1 MPWFLLITTNSP
13 NRYKQDHVRQETS
26 ANSDKMLVNCH
37 KALHHFFFFNQVFS
51 LSLALACKYFHGRDQ
66 ASATIRNSQGAFY
79 NVHVQEALH
88 RQEYRGSAGEYQAD
102 EQAGVAWLRDRK
114 STRLNSSHNA

>member
-51 LSLALACKYFHGRDQ
+51 LSLALDCKYFHGRDQ

-88 RQEYRGSAGEYQAD
+88 KFASIMMIFQCPE
-102 EQAGVAWLRDRK
+102 
-114 STRLNSSHNA
+114 SSHFDSDEKLFSILKKKKSPRI